1 VLRIRPAR
9 SAGGPARRWYPD
21 LHALWDR
28 VLHEHASPLRVG
40 FAVGVGVLV
49 GCSPFLGLQV
59 AIAALLA
66 IAFRLNKL
74 AVFLGLQISAPPLL
88 PLVLFVGAQLGE
100 LVRHGH
106 LLPMDL
112 DALRSMPTREL
123 VRLFF
128 FDLLAGGTLLGLVLG
143 TTLGTVAAKMATRRA
158 SPEFRLSRDE
168 MMQFGARLPALPFR
182 LRQYARWKILFDP
195 VYALVASRLKGVRET
210 LDLGAGLGIM
220 AAVLVHR
227 DPERRVVA
235 VEWDARKVAGAR
247 QLLSGLPKIEI
258 VCADARLFPT
268 EPVESIL
275 LLDVLHY
282 GKPLAQDAWLG
293 RCASALKPGGLLIV
307 REHDASPRRAWAERF
322 EGLAV
327 RFGWNRGHGFHPRTT
342 IDLARRL
349 ESLGLDVETIRNSG
363 GLGGLTLLVARKSF
377 AAGQERPE
385 EGVWGSAS
393 PPYSPRRFST
403 AASAR
408 GCS

>member
-1 VLRIRPAR
+1 MSWIRPAR
-9 SAGGPARRWYPD
+9 SAGGRARPWYPD
-21 LHALWDR
+21 FHALWDR

-66 IAFRLNKL
+66 IVFRLNKL

-100 LVRHGH
+100 LIRHGH

-112 DALRSMPTREL
+112 DALRAMPTSEL

-128 FDLLAGGTLLGLVLG
+128 LDLLAGGTLLGLVLG
-143 TTLGTVAAKMATRRA
+143 TTLGTMAARMATRRA
-158 SPEFRLSRDE
+158 PPEFRLSRDE
-168 MMQFGARLPALPFR
+168 MVQMGARLPALPFQ

-195 VYALVASRLKGVRET
+195 VYALVASRLKGVREI

-220 AAVLVHR
+220 AAVLALR

-235 VEWDARKVAGAR
+235 VEWDARKAAGAR
-247 QLLSGLPKIEI
+247 RFLSGLPKIEV

-268 EPVESIL
+268 APVESIL

-282 GKPLAQDAWLG
+282 GEPLAQDAWLG
-293 RCASALKPGGLLIV
+293 RCASALKPGGVLVV
-307 REHDASPRRAWAERF
+307 REHDASPRRALAEKF
-322 EGLAV
+322 EQLAV
-327 RFGWNRGHGFHPRTT
+327 TFGWNRGQGFHPRRT
-342 IDLARRL
+342 IELVHRL
-349 ESLGLDVETIRNSG
+349 ESLGLDVETIKNAA
-363 GLGGLTLLVARKSF
+363 GLAGLTLLVARKSP
-377 AAGQERPE
+377 AAGLDQAARP
-385 EGVWGSAS
+385 
-393 PPYSPRRFST
+393 FSE
-403 AASAR
+403 
-408 GCS
+408 

>member
-1 VLRIRPAR
+1 MLKIRPAR
-9 SAGGPARRWYPD
+9 SAGGRARPWLPD
-21 LHALWDR
+21 FHALWDR

-112 DALRSMPTREL
+112 DALRAMPTREL
-123 VRLFF
+123 VHLLF

-143 TTLGTVAAKMATRRA
+143 TTLGTMAARMATRRA

-168 MMQFGARLPALPFR
+168 MVQLGARLPALPLK

-195 VYALVASRLKGVRET
+195 VYAVVASRLKGVRET
-210 LDLGAGLGIM
+210 LDLGAGLGII

-227 DPERRVVA
+227 DPERHVVA

-247 QLLSGLPKIEI
+247 QFLSGLPQIDV

-268 EPVESIL
+268 APVESIL

-282 GKPLAQDAWLG
+282 GEPFAQDAWLG

-307 REHDASPRRAWAERF
+307 REHDASPRGTLAEGF
-322 EGLAV
+322 ERLAV
-327 RFGWNRGHGFHPRTT
+327 KLGWNRGHGFHPRRT
-342 IDLARRL
+342 IDLVHRL
-349 ESLGLDVETIRNSG
+349 ESLGLDVETINNSAAMA
-363 GLGGLTLLVARKSF
+363 GLTLLVARKSF
-377 AAGQERPE
+377 AAGSLPCFLVQ
-385 EGVWGSAS
+385 GDS
-393 PPYSPRRFST
+393 
-403 AASAR
+403 
-408 GCS
+408 

>member
-1 VLRIRPAR
+1 MPKIRPAR
-9 SAGGPARRWYPD
+9 SAKGRARPSYPD
-21 LHALWDR
+21 LRALWDR

-40 FAVGVGVLV
+40 LAVGVGVLV

-66 IAFRLNKL
+66 VAFRLNKL

-112 DALRSMPTREL
+112 NALRTMPTRDL
-123 VRLFF
+123 VHLLF

-143 TTLGTVAAKMATRRA
+143 TTLGTLAARIATRKA
-158 SPEFRLSRDE
+158 PPEFRLSRDE
-168 MMQFGARLPALPFR
+168 MVQLGARLPALPFR
-182 LRQYARWKILFDP
+182 LRQYARWKILLDP
-195 VYALVASRLKGVRET
+195 VYAVVASRLKGVRET

-227 DPERRVVA
+227 DPERRVIA

-247 QLLSGLPKIEI
+247 RFLSGLSKIDV

-268 EPVESIL
+268 APVESIL

-282 GKPLAQDAWLG
+282 SEPVAQDAWLG
-293 RCASALKPGGLLIV
+293 RCAAALKPGGLLIV
-307 REHDASPRRAWAERF
+307 REHDASSRGSLT
-322 EGLAV
+322 EGLERLTV
-327 RFGWNRGHGFHPRTT
+327 KLGWNRGHGVHPRRT
-342 IDLARRL
+342 IDLVRRL
-349 ESLGLDVETIRNSG
+349 ESLGLDVETIDKSAALA
-363 GLGGLTLLVARKSF
+363 GLRLLVARNSF
-377 AAGQERPE
+377 AAER
-385 EGVWGSAS
+385 VLS
-393 PPYSPRRFST
+393 PVTSQGGLAQR
-403 AASAR
+403 A
-408 GCS
+408 

>member
-1 VLRIRPAR
+1 VSWIRPAR
-9 SAGGPARRWYPD
+9 SAGGRARPWYPD
-21 LHALWDR
+21 FHALWDR

-66 IAFRLNKL
+66 IVFRLNKL

-100 LVRHGH
+100 LIRHGH

-112 DALRSMPTREL
+112 DALRAMPTSEL

-128 FDLLAGGTLLGLVLG
+128 LDLLAGGTLLGLVLG
-143 TTLGTVAAKMATRRA
+143 TTLGTMAARMATRRA

-168 MMQFGARLPALPFR
+168 MVQMGARLPALPFQ

-195 VYALVASRLKGVRET
+195 VYALVASRLKGVREI

-220 AAVLVHR
+220 AAVLALR

-235 VEWDARKVAGAR
+235 VEWDARKAAGAR
-247 QLLSGLPKIEI
+247 RFLSGLPKIEV

-268 EPVESIL
+268 APVESIL

-282 GKPLAQDAWLG
+282 GEPLAQDAWLG
-293 RCASALKPGGLLIV
+293 RCASALKPGGVLVV
-307 REHDASPRRAWAERF
+307 REHDASPRRALAEKF
-322 EGLAV
+322 EQLAV
-327 RFGWNRGHGFHPRTT
+327 TFGWNRGQGFHPRRT
-342 IDLARRL
+342 IELVHRL
-349 ESLGLDVETIRNSG
+349 ESLGLDVDTIKNAA
-363 GLGGLTLLVARKSF
+363 GLAGLTLLVARKSP
-377 AAGQERPE
+377 AAGLDQAARP
-385 EGVWGSAS
+385 
-393 PPYSPRRFST
+393 FSE
-403 AASAR
+403 
-408 GCS
+408 

>member
-1 VLRIRPAR
+1 VSWIRPAR
-9 SAGGPARRWYPD
+9 SAGGRARPWYPD
-21 LHALWDR
+21 FHALWDR

-66 IAFRLNKL
+66 IVFRLNKL

-100 LVRHGH
+100 LIRHGH

-112 DALRSMPTREL
+112 DALRAMPTSEL

-128 FDLLAGGTLLGLVLG
+128 LDLLAGGTLLGLVLG
-143 TTLGTVAAKMATRRA
+143 TTLGTMAARMATRRA

-168 MMQFGARLPALPFR
+168 MVQMGARLPALPFQ

-195 VYALVASRLKGVRET
+195 VYALVASRLKGVREI

-220 AAVLVHR
+220 AAVLALR

-235 VEWDARKVAGAR
+235 VEWDARKAAGAR
-247 QLLSGLPKIEI
+247 RFLSGLPKIEV

-268 EPVESIL
+268 APVESIL

-282 GKPLAQDAWLG
+282 GEPLAQDAWLG
-293 RCASALKPGGLLIV
+293 RCASALKPGGVLVV
-307 REHDASPRRAWAERF
+307 REHDASPRRALAEKF
-322 EGLAV
+322 EQLAV
-327 RFGWNRGHGFHPRTT
+327 TFGWNRGQGFHPRRT
-342 IDLARRL
+342 IELVHRL
-349 ESLGLDVETIRNSG
+349 ESLGLDVETIKNAA
-363 GLGGLTLLVARKSF
+363 GLAGLTLLVARKSP
-377 AAGQERPE
+377 AAGLDQAARP
-385 EGVWGSAS
+385 
-393 PPYSPRRFST
+393 FSE
-403 AASAR
+403 
-408 GCS
+408 

>member
-1 VLRIRPAR
+1 MSWIRPAR
-9 SAGGPARRWYPD
+9 SAGGRARPWYPD
-21 LHALWDR
+21 FHALWDR

-66 IAFRLNKL
+66 IVFRLNKL

-100 LVRHGH
+100 LIRHGH

-112 DALRSMPTREL
+112 DALRAMPTSEL

-128 FDLLAGGTLLGLVLG
+128 LDLLAGGTLLGLVLG
-143 TTLGTVAAKMATRRA
+143 TTLGTMAARMATRRA

-168 MMQFGARLPALPFR
+168 MVQMGARLPALPFQ

-195 VYALVASRLKGVRET
+195 VYALVASRLKGVREI

-220 AAVLVHR
+220 AAVLALR

-235 VEWDARKVAGAR
+235 VEWDARKAAGAR
-247 QLLSGLPKIEI
+247 RFLSGLPKIEV

-268 EPVESIL
+268 APVESIL

-282 GKPLAQDAWLG
+282 GEPLAQDAWLG
-293 RCASALKPGGLLIV
+293 RCASALKPGGVLVV
-307 REHDASPRRAWAERF
+307 REHDASPRRALAEKF
-322 EGLAV
+322 EQLAV
-327 RFGWNRGHGFHPRTT
+327 TFGWNRGQGFHPRRT
-342 IDLARRL
+342 IELVHRL
-349 ESLGLDVETIRNSG
+349 ESLGLDVDTIKNAA
-363 GLGGLTLLVARKSF
+363 GLAGLTLLVARKSP
-377 AAGQERPE
+377 AAGLDQAARP
-385 EGVWGSAS
+385 
-393 PPYSPRRFST
+393 FSE
-403 AASAR
+403 
-408 GCS
+408 